1 MKAEDYLLPLI
12 TEAGIR
18 RAREAL
24 ASAQPLERLIA
35 LKLSRLDRAREEEKR
50 LRALGG
56 DKAADEILHAE
67 EGLLSDYHLLTQQ
80 REKVQ
85 RLIDRVPDVRH
96 RTVLEMRYLEGLPF
110 FRIAMNMHYDE
121 RQIYRYHK
129 SGLLHVS
136 LQLALED
143 GEILSIPDAP
153 ESPEKS
159 D

>member
-1 MKAEDYLLPLI
+1 MKPEERLASLV
-12 TEAGIR
+12 TEEGIKK
-18 RAREAL
+18 AREAL
-24 ASAQPLERLIA
+24 SSAQPLERLIA
-35 LKLSRLDRAREEEKR
+35 LKLSRLDRAREEEKH

-56 DKAADEILHAE
+56 GAAADEIRHTE

-85 RLIDRVPDVRH
+85 RLIDRVPDMRH

-136 LQLALED
+136 LQLALEEND
-143 GEILSIPDAP
+143 TLRAP
-153 ESPEKS
+153 GSPEKS